1 MAGPKKRGPRHSTK
15 PQRLAALLAA
25 LLTGCGPSEP
35 ASPVQPS
42 PAPVIATN
50 TVAKGSVADDGMVWI
65 PGGEFWMGGPDDAS
79 ISAVRSRLQPG
90 EPVCSGLVDGFRDSG
105 PAHRV
110 RVDGFWM
117 DRTEVTNDEFRRF
130 ADATG
135 YVTVA
140 ERRPDP
146 AEFPDADPSLLV
158 PGSVVFHPPTE
169 PVTHENPLAWWR
181 YVPGASWRHPE
192 GPGSSIEGRM
202 RHPVVHVAF
211 EDAEAYARWAGKRLP
226 TEAEWERAARGGLES
241 QPYPWGNTLLVDGR
255 WQCNAFQGPFPGGDN
270 GEDGF
275 RGAAPVGSFPPNG
288 YGLRDMS
295 GNVWEWC
302 SDWYRP
308 DTYRLAAVASEVNP
322 QGPPTS
328 FDPDEPGVRKRVH
341 RGGSFLCSAQYC
353 SRFLL
358 GTRGKGAVDT
368 GSNHVGFRCVRV
380 AVPRTPAVP
389 AS

>member
-1 MAGPKKRGPRHSTK
+1 MNRRARSSTGPK
-15 PQRLAALLAA
+15 RLACLLAA
-25 LLTGCGPSEP
+25 LLPGCGPSEP
-35 ASPVQPS
+35 SSKGADESVT
-42 PAPVIATN
+42 PAVATAE
-50 TVAKGSVADDGMVWI
+50 TGSSGDEAGMVWI

-105 PAHRV
+105 PGHRV

-117 DRTEVTNDEFRRF
+117 DRTEVTNEEFERF
-130 ADATG
+130 TRATG

-140 ERRPDP
+140 ERKPDP
-146 AEFPDADPSLLV
+146 ADFPDADPALLV
-158 PGSVVFHPPTE
+158 PGSVVFHPPAE

-181 YVPGASWRHPE
+181 YVPGADWRHPD
-192 GPGSSIEGRM
+192 GPGSSLGGRM

-211 EDAEAYARWAGKRLP
+211 EDAEAFARWAGKRLP
-226 TEAEWERAARGGLES
+226 TEAEWERAARGGVEG
-241 QPYPWGNTLLVDGR
+241 QPYPWGNSLLVDGR
-255 WQCNAFQGPFPGGDN
+255 WQCNAFQGTFPGGDS
-270 GEDGF
+270 GDDGF
-275 RGAAPVGSFPPNG
+275 RGCAPVGSYAANG
-288 YGLRDMS
+288 YGLLDMS

-308 DTYRLAAVASEVNP
+308 DTYRLASLTSESNP
-322 QGPPTS
+322 KGPPTS

-353 SRFLL
+353 SRFLV

-368 GSNHVGFRCVRV
+368 
-380 AVPRTPAVP
+380 
-389 AS
+389 